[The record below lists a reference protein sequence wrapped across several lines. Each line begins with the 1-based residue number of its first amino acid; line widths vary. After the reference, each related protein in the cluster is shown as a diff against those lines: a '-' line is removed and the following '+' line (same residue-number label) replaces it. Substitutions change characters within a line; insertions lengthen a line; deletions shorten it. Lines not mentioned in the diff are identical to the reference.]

1 MSPIIFLHLLIT
13 PKITYSSQML
23 MIIFTSVISQLSIT
37 LHLTKSW
44 NGALIFH
51 KFQFQNSSRTVPEQ
65 FQNSSRTVPKY
76 INSRVT
82 GCASWRFRMRGICCC
97 LNPLWWRRH
106 LKFLPQRPIPYPFHL
121 GRPSAYSSWHICAL
135 FLCMYSVAQT

>member
-1 MSPIIFLHLLIT
+1 MSPIIFLQLLIT
-13 PKITYSSQML
+13 TKITYSSQML
-23 MIIFTSVISQLSIT
+23 MIIFISVISQLSIT

-65 FQNSSRTVPKY
+65 FQNGSRTVPKY

-82 GCASWRFRMRGICCC
+82 GCASWRFRIWLQNEGN
-97 LNPLWWRRH
+97 LLFLKSPLMEEASH
-106 LKFLPQRPIPYPFHL
+106 LPSPETHSIPIPFGQAFCL
-121 GRPSAYSSWHICAL
+121 
-135 FLCMYSVAQT
+135 